1 MPEIENTR
9 THWRIA
15 GFGARTWLAAVLCV
29 LAISPPRAGA
39 APQRLSPGGEQELL
53 RVVSDGRLETL
64 QQPGFAEYR
73 AEIGDFY
80 RSGGY
85 ALAWVRDSRPSG
97 TARAVIELLRAA
109 DNEGLPA
116 RDYDGPLW
124 AGRLAELEAPA
135 LAGSEPELLSF
146 DLALT
151 VCAMRY
157 ILDLHLGRIN
167 PRPANPVVEAGP
179 EIQDPAKFLREKVVP
194 AGDVA
199 AALAALEPQFPAYRR
214 LVKAVQRYRE
224 LAAQDDGEVLPAAP
238 APVRPGQRYA
248 GVPRLRKVLGLLG
261 DLPAGAAQ
269 GPQLYSGALVAAV
282 KRFQGRHGLAPDGIL
297 GELTL
302 RQLNTPLDARLRQL
316 RLTLERWRWL
326 PHTFRRPPIR
336 VNIPEFRLYAGDL
349 PAQSVVV
356 GMSFEYQTPVFASL
370 LSEVVFRP
378 PWNVPLS
385 IQRKELVP
393 ELEKDPSYL
402 SRHGYEVTN
411 GGDVVVSSGPVT
423 AEVLQRLRDGLL
435 HLRQRPGPGNALGLV
450 KFHMRNS
457 HSVYLHGT
465 PSKRGFRQS
474 RRDLSHGCIRVE
486 DPAALAAWVL
496 RDQPEWTGETLRAA
510 MEGSETVTVR
520 LAEPVPVLIQYGTA
534 AVREDGEVRFFED
547 IYGRDAAEAE
557 AFERRARLA
566 AQ

>member
-1 MPEIENTR
+1 MLKIQN
-9 THWRIA
+9 
-15 GFGARTWLAAVLCV
+15 ARTAWKTAGLGAGTGLAALLCV
-29 LAISPPRAGA
+29 LAILPPCAAA
-39 APQRLSPGGEQELL
+39 APQRLSSGGEQELL
-53 RVVSDGRLETL
+53 RLVAGGRLETL
-64 QQPGFAEYR
+64 QEPGFAEYR
-73 AEIGDFY
+73 LEIGAFY

-85 ALAWVRDSRPSG
+85 ELAWVRDARPTA
-97 TARAVIELLRAA
+97 TARAVIELLRTAE
-109 DNEGLPA
+109 NEGLLA

-124 AGRLAELEAPA
+124 AARLAGLESPA
-135 LAGSEPELLSF
+135 QAASESELLSF
-146 DLALT
+146 DLGLT

-167 PRPANPVVEAGP
+167 PRPAGPAVEAGP
-179 EIQDPAKFLREKVVP
+179 ELQDPAEFLRKKVVS

-214 LVKAVQRYRE
+214 LVEAVQRYRE
-224 LAAQDDGEVLPAAP
+224 LAAQDDGETLPAAP
-238 APVRPGQRYA
+238 APVRPGQHYA
-248 GVPRLRKVLGLLG
+248 GVPRLGRLLGLLG
-261 DLPAGAAQ
+261 DLPQGAAEERYV
-269 GPQLYSGALVAAV
+269 YSRALVEAV
-282 KRFQGRHGLAPDGIL
+282 KRFQARHGLAPDGVL

-336 VNIPEFRLYAGDL
+336 VNIPEFRLYAGEL

-385 IQRKELVP
+385 IQRRELVP
-393 ELEKDPSYL
+393 ALEKDPAYL
-402 SRHGYEVTN
+402 SKHGYEVTN
-411 GGDVVVSSGPVT
+411 GGEVVVSSGPVT
-423 AEVLQRLRDGLL
+423 MEILQGLRDGLL

-465 PSKRGFRQS
+465 PSRRGFRQS

-486 DPAALAAWVL
+486 DPLALAAWVL

-534 AVREDGEVRFFED
+534 AVTEDGEVRFFED

-566 AQ
+566 AE

>member
-1 MPEIENTR
+1 MPEIKNTR
-9 THWRIA
+9 TPWAAA
-15 GFGARTWLAAVLCV
+15 GLGLAVLLCAP
-29 LAISPPRAGA
+29 AILPARAAA
-39 APQRLSPGGEQELL
+39 APQRLSSGGEQDLL
-53 RVVSDGRLETL
+53 RIVSDGRLELL
-64 QQPGFAEYR
+64 QRPGFAEYR
-73 AEIGDFY
+73 SEIMDFY

-85 ALAWVRDSRPSG
+85 ALAWVRDSRPTA

-109 DNEGLPA
+109 ENEGLPA
-116 RDYDGPLW
+116 GDYDGPLW
-124 AGRLAELEAPA
+124 EGRLAQLDAPVPA
-135 LAGSEPELLSF
+135 PSEPQLLGF

-157 ILDLHLGRIN
+157 MLDLHLGRTN
-167 PRPANPVVEAGP
+167 PRPAEPAVEAGR
-179 EIQDPAKFLREKVVP
+179 ELQDPADFLREKVVS

-214 LVKAVQRYRE
+214 LVTAVQRYRE
-224 LAAQDDGEVLPAAP
+224 LAARDDGEALPVPP
-238 APVRPGQRYA
+238 APLRPGRRYA
-248 GVPRLRKVLGLLG
+248 GVPRLRRLLALLG

-269 GPQLYSGALVAAV
+269 GPPLYSGALVEAV
-282 KRFQGRHGLAPDGIL
+282 KRFQARHGLAPDGIL

-349 PAQSVVV
+349 PAQGVVV

-385 IQRKELVP
+385 IQRRELVP
-393 ELEKDPSYL
+393 ALEKDPAYL
-402 SRHGYEVTN
+402 SKHGYEVTN
-411 GGDVVVSSGPVT
+411 GGDTVVSSGPVT
-423 AEVLQRLRDGLL
+423 AEILQRLRDGLL

-465 PSKRGFRQS
+465 PSRRGFRES

-486 DPAALAAWVL
+486 DPMALAAWAL
-496 RDQPEWTGETLRAA
+496 RDQPEWTAETLRAA
-510 MEGSETVTVR
+510 MEGADTVTVR

-534 AVREDGEVRFFED
+534 AVTEDGEVRFFED

-566 AQ
+566 AR

>member
-1 MPEIENTR
+1 M
-9 THWRIA
+9 A
-15 GFGARTWLAAVLCV
+15 GLSAGRGLAALLCV
-29 LAISPPRAGA
+29 LSVYPLRAAA
-39 APQRLSPGGEQELL
+39 APQRLSPAGEQELL
-53 RVVSDGRLETL
+53 RVVSGGRLAAL
-64 QQPGFAEYR
+64 QQPGFGEYR
-73 AEIGDFY
+73 SGIAEFY
-80 RSGGY
+80 RAGGY
-85 ALAWVRDSRPSG
+85 ALAWVRDSRPTG

-109 DNEGLPA
+109 ENEGLPA

-124 AGRLAELEAPA
+124 AGRLEELDSSAQAP
-135 LAGSEPELLSF
+135 GESELIGF

-157 ILDLHLGRIN
+157 MLDLHLGRIN
-167 PRPANPVVEAGP
+167 PRPSDPVVEAGR
-179 EIQDPAKFLREKVVP
+179 ELSDPAAFLREKVVP
-194 AGDVA
+194 AGNVA

-214 LVKAVQRYRE
+214 LVAAVQRYRE
-224 LAAQDDGEVLPAAP
+224 LAAQDDGEVLPALP
-238 APVRPGQRYA
+238 APVRPGHYYD
-248 GVPRLRKVLGLLG
+248 GVPRLRRLLVLLG
-261 DLPAGAAQ
+261 DLSPGDAQ
-269 GPQLYSGALVAAV
+269 GAQAYSGALVEAV
-282 KRFQGRHGLAPDGIL
+282 RRFQARHGLAPDGIL

-336 VNIPEFRLYAGDL
+336 VNIPEFRLYAGDQL
-349 PAQSVVV
+349 AQSVVV

-385 IQRKELVP
+385 IQFRELVP
-393 ELEKDPSYL
+393 ALEKDPSYL

-423 AEVLQRLRDGLL
+423 ADVLQKLRDGLL

-465 PSKRGFRQS
+465 PSTRGFRES

-510 MEGSETVTVR
+510 MEGSETVTVK
-520 LAEPVPVLIQYGTA
+520 LAEPVPVLIQYGTS
-534 AVREDGEVRFFED
+534 AVTEAGEVRFFED

-557 AFERRARLA
+557 AFERRGRLA
-566 AQ
+566 AE

>member
-1 MPEIENTR
+1 MSKIQNER
-9 THWRIA
+9 TARKTGWGA
-15 GFGARTWLAAVLCV
+15 GSWLAALLCV
-29 LAISPPRAGA
+29 LAIFPPCAAA
-39 APQRLSPGGEQELL
+39 APQRLSAGGEQELL
-53 RVVSDGRLETL
+53 RLVAGGRLETL
-64 QQPGFAEYR
+64 QEPGFAEYR
-73 AEIGDFY
+73 SEIGAFY

-85 ALAWVRDSRPSG
+85 ALAWVRDARPTA
-97 TARAVIELLRAA
+97 TARAVIELLRTAE
-109 DNEGLPA
+109 NEGLLA

-124 AGRLAELEAPA
+124 ADRLEALESAAPPE
-135 LAGSEPELLSF
+135 EPELLSF
-146 DLALT
+146 DLGLT

-167 PRPANPVVEAGP
+167 PRPAEPVVEAGP
-179 EIQDPAKFLREKVVP
+179 EPQDPADFLREKVVP

-214 LVKAVQRYRE
+214 LVEAVQRYRE
-224 LAAQDDGEVLPAAP
+224 LAARDDGEVLPAGP
-238 APVRPGQRYA
+238 VPVRPGQLYA
-248 GVPRLRKVLGLLG
+248 GAPRLGRLLGLLG
-261 DLPAGAAQ
+261 DLPAEAETE
-269 GPQLYSGALVAAV
+269 PELYSGELVEAV
-282 KRFQGRHGLAPDGIL
+282 KRFQSRHGLAPDGVL
-297 GELTL
+297 GEQTL

-349 PAQSVVV
+349 PDQSVVV

-385 IQRKELVP
+385 IQFRELVP
-393 ELEKDPSYL
+393 ALEKDPAYL
-402 SRHGYEVTN
+402 SKHGYEVTN

-423 AEVLQRLRDGLL
+423 EEILQRLRDGLL

-465 PSKRGFRQS
+465 PSRRGFRQS

-486 DPAALAAWVL
+486 DPLALAAWVL

-510 MEGSETVTVR
+510 MEGGGTVTVR

-534 AVREDGEVRFFED
+534 AVTEDGEVRFFED

-566 AQ
+566 AR

>member
-1 MPEIENTR
+1 MLKIQN
-9 THWRIA
+9 
-15 GFGARTWLAAVLCV
+15 ARTAWKTAGLGAGSWLAALLCV
-29 LAISPPRAGA
+29 LAIFPPRAAA
-39 APQRLSPGGEQELL
+39 APQRLSSGGEQELL
-53 RVVSDGRLETL
+53 RLVAGGRLETL
-64 QQPGFAEYR
+64 QEPGFAEYR
-73 AEIGDFY
+73 SEIGAFY

-85 ALAWVRDSRPSG
+85 ALAWVRDARPTA
-97 TARAVIELLRAA
+97 TARAVIELLRTAE
-109 DNEGLPA
+109 NEGLLA

-124 AGRLAELEAPA
+124 AARLDGLDSSAAP
-135 LAGSEPELLSF
+135 SESELLGF

-167 PRPANPVVEAGP
+167 PRPAEPVVEAGP
-179 EIQDPAKFLREKVVP
+179 ERQDPADFLREKVVS

-214 LVKAVQRYRE
+214 LVEAVQRYRE
-224 LAAQDDGEVLPAAP
+224 LAAQDDGEVLPAP
-238 APVRPGQRYA
+238 SVPVRPGRYYA
-248 GVPRLRKVLGLLG
+248 GVPRLRRLLVLLG
-261 DLPAGAAQ
+261 DLPTGEAQ
-269 GPQLYSGALVAAV
+269 GPLVYSGELAAAV
-282 KRFQGRHGLAPDGIL
+282 KLFQARHGLPPDGIL

-349 PAQSVVV
+349 PGQGVVV

-385 IQRKELVP
+385 IQRRELVP
-393 ELEKDPSYL
+393 ALERDPAYL
-402 SRHGYEVTN
+402 SKHGYEITN

-465 PSKRGFRQS
+465 PSRRGFRQS

-486 DPAALAAWVL
+486 NPAALAAWVL
-496 RDQPEWTGETLRAA
+496 RDQPEWTGEALRAA
-510 MEGSETVTVR
+510 MEGAETVTVR

-534 AVREDGEVRFFED
+534 AVTEDGEVRFFED

-566 AQ
+566 AR

>member
-1 MPEIENTR
+1 MSKIQNER
-9 THWRIA
+9 TARETGGGA
-15 GFGARTWLAAVLCV
+15 GSWLAALLCV
-29 LAISPPRAGA
+29 LAILPLLAAA
-39 APQRLSPGGEQELL
+39 APQRLSSGGEQELL
-53 RVVSDGRLETL
+53 RLVADGRLETL
-64 QQPGFAEYR
+64 QEPGFAEYR
-73 AEIGDFY
+73 SEIGAFY

-85 ALAWVRDSRPSG
+85 ALAWVRDARPTA
-97 TARAVIELLRAA
+97 TARAVIELLRTAE
-109 DNEGLPA
+109 NEGLLA
-116 RDYDGPLW
+116 RDYDGPFW
-124 AGRLAELEAPA
+124 AGRLEALESAVPTE
-135 LAGSEPELLSF
+135 EPELLGF

-167 PRPANPVVEAGP
+167 PRPAGLAVEAGP
-179 EIQDPAKFLREKVVP
+179 EPQDPAEFLREKVVP

-214 LVKAVQRYRE
+214 LVVAVQRYRE
-224 LAAQDDGEVLPAAP
+224 LAAQDDGEVLPAASV
-238 APVRPGQRYA
+238 PVRPGRYYA
-248 GVPRLRKVLGLLG
+248 GVPRLRRLLGLLG
-261 DLPAGAAQ
+261 DLPTGAAP
-269 GPQLYSGALVAAV
+269 GPELYSGELVAAV
-282 KRFQGRHGLAPDGIL
+282 KRFQSRHGLAPDGVL

-349 PAQSVVV
+349 PDQGVVV

-385 IQRKELVP
+385 IQRGELVP
-393 ELEKDPSYL
+393 ALERDPSYL
-402 SRHGYEVTN
+402 LKHGYEVTN
-411 GGDVVVSSGPVT
+411 GGDTVVNTGPVT
-423 AEVLQRLRDGLL
+423 AEILQRLRDGLL

-465 PSKRGFRQS
+465 PSRRGFRRS

-486 DPAALAAWVL
+486 DPLALAAWVL

-510 MEGSETVTVR
+510 MEGAETVTVR

-534 AVREDGEVRFFED
+534 AVTEDGEVRFFED

-566 AQ
+566 AR